1 MQTQSATLAIALV
14 AFAVLCVILA
24 VLYFFGVVNVLSTH
38 SSGRHTTHAIVL
50 GVVAVAALIAANF
63 ARPKTAS

>member
-14 AFAVLCVILA
+14 AFAILCLVLA
-24 VLYFFGVVNVLSTH
+24 VLYFVGAINVLSTH

-50 GVVAVAALIAANF
+50 AVVAVGALIAANF